1 MKGSIV
7 LDKYRIIQHSGA
19 SSLICGSRSSVIIK
33 IPSEKAKQ
41 NTVSLKMI
49 FLSVLSYKTFGVV
62 E

>member
-7 LDKYRIIQHSGA
+7 LIIAESYKHLGISA
-19 SSLICGSRSSVIIK
+19 LIAGLRSSEIIK
-33 IPSEKAKQ
+33 TLSEKGKQ
-41 NTVSLKMI
+41 NTVSPMMI